1 MKKYVILDIDRTI
14 INGTS
19 WYHACSCPNLLID
32 EYNIDRFKELNN
44 KMYVHGTSKDRYEFR
59 KQTFELINKRVSE
72 SAYRKLSEC
81 GCADEILIGQNVN
94 EVFFEAVGIYT
105 YKKLMKSDEDCKKI
119 VDFIYKY
126 YFGDIEFIFLTS
138 GYEPF
143 MKGLVKEYMKSFH
156 KNCTWRTIGST
167 IKFSNG
173 CIYLKEVMTQE
184 KKFQFVKKIIDYGN
198 RVVFLADD
206 SVEEK
211 ELFSVVFRNGGYAFN
226 VRYDEKLHESNWHE
240 LINDIEDENVFLSYL
255 MKNSEVA
262 LSDCKKV
269 QNNFFRLHM
278 NEIGVICLND
288 IEYQIFLGSFNR
300 DKKIVE
306 YIKKVSHKKEE
317 KYYLRGRYY
326 YYWLPS
332 YITGSLE
339 SKYAGWKKIV
349 IDGIDIIEHIARYN
363 IKENKYACILSYVI
377 CDHLLS
383 VLYLAMYCAEED
395 VLDRERNVISS
406 YRHIENSVC
415 ILNKILFSVFDNKIE
430 YSNLDSLVKELK
442 SISFEDM
449 DIIRENEK
457 FLLELDNYNT
467 IYEAVYNII
476 DNLKVKAQKIDKVIY
491 FAYGGISLGYAFKT
505 IMKELFDKNVELL
518 PSHYSS
524 KRNNTESGIID
535 RIPRFK
541 CGENGWMDESTV
553 LLLDNNVT
561 TFKTL
566 STSKS
571 YLQKRGNKVY
581 CAVAEVDYKNIYKW
595 LLGKGEYEEMCH
607 NWFDVIDAKP
617 IMNYF
622 SAYNTWGTSETSA
635 LLEQLYSQD
644 FIFQNTDNLI
654 PRKIHSEHSKV
665 ISDGNHQCSFIVDFN
680 GIDNFIASK
689 SLIFNDYD
697 VRELVIKHL
706 NLVEGKF
713 KRFGASGS
721 RPSEKHP
728 GGEVVELQTIDVK
741 NKTGCAGS
749 VSGYLD
755 MSNNEYS
762 KAISLSEDGLTLREE
777 RTVYSHTIWIP
788 ENSKP
793 IIVRVQSNI
802 KGLSLL
808 SVILE
813 ECKKMKIH
821 ACGISVAID
830 GMKTLGIKGRVLKN
844 IPIQPF
850 KELQEAT
857 DIAVEKEFLMPKCS
871 TFLMYGTLYN
881 RFEPEWR
888 EFTKGRQYEKR
899 GHYHAKIN
907 GDYLENVHEVFHV
920 RDVFLN
926 KEQCVEISI
935 YPASK
940 TYRIRIKLKDVNT
953 QLGATLNKFVT
964 EYDIKDVLI
973 KEPEISEIVYNIYEG
988 KVELKK

>member
-1 MKKYVILDIDRTI
+1 MICDMKKYVILDIDRTI

-226 VRYDEKLHESNWHE
+226 VRYDEKLH
-240 LINDIEDENVFLSYL
+240 
-255 MKNSEVA
+255 
-262 LSDCKKV
+262 
-269 QNNFFRLHM
+269 
-278 NEIGVICLND
+278 
-288 IEYQIFLGSFNR
+288 
-300 DKKIVE
+300 
-306 YIKKVSHKKEE
+306 
-317 KYYLRGRYY
+317 
-326 YYWLPS
+326 
-332 YITGSLE
+332 
-339 SKYAGWKKIV
+339 AGWKKIV

-654 PRKIHSEHSKV
+654 PRKIHSEHRKICRIHNVYDLRLAMEMGATMIGIHAVISCKDKYYKIEDYHGIKVEYYPNLPVPDYEIESIRYMVRCLPDGVMPILIIENKLSVEDIMKV
-665 ISDGNHQCSFIVDFN
+665 INIYGLNVFKCGIQMQFRTNIEYINKIIEMGFERVIVAV
-680 GIDNFIASK
+680 GLMQK
-689 SLIFNDYD
+689 
-697 VRELVIKHL
+697 
-706 NLVEGKF
+706 
-713 KRFGASGS
+713 
-721 RPSEKHP
+721 
-728 GGEVVELQTIDVK
+728 DVK
-741 NKTGCAGS
+741 EYLEFVDKALRTS
-749 VSGYLD
+749 KDLILLD
-755 MSNNEYS
+755 MSRHQPHVIVNEKVIDKYDVS
-762 KAISLSEDGLTLREE
+762 FETKYNCLNR
-777 RTVYSHTIWIP
+777 
-788 ENSKP
+788 
-793 IIVRVQSNI
+793 IVSCLKKLETSVLLADDIMPDKMILCQ
-802 KGLSLL
+802 LMLL
-808 SVILE
+808 SQGVNIIGLDMQNNIE
-813 ECKKMKIH
+813 VDKTEQKYCKIKENKTSKYHYAKIRK
-821 ACGISVAID
+821 S
-830 GMKTLGIKGRVLKN
+830 
-844 IPIQPF
+844 
-850 KELQEAT
+850 
-857 DIAVEKEFLMPKCS
+857 VEKIKKW
-871 TFLMYGTLYN
+871 N
-881 RFEPEWR
+881 IFE
-888 EFTKGRQYEKR
+888 
-899 GHYHAKIN
+899 
-907 GDYLENVHEVFHV
+907 
-920 RDVFLN
+920 
-926 KEQCVEISI
+926 
-935 YPASK
+935 
-940 TYRIRIKLKDVNT
+940 
-953 QLGATLNKFVT
+953 
-964 EYDIKDVLI
+964 
-973 KEPEISEIVYNIYEG
+973 
-988 KVELKK
+988 

>member
-19 WYHACSCPNLLID
+19 WYHACSCQNLLID

-94 EVFFEAVGIYT
+94 EVFFEDVGIYT

-476 DNLKVKAQKIDKVIY
+476 DNLKEKAQKIDKVIY

-654 PRKIHSEHSKV
+654 PRKIHSEHRKICRIHNVYDLRLAMEMGATMIGIHAVISCKDKYYKIEDYHGIKVEYYPNLPVPDYEIESIRYMVRCLPDGVMPILIIENKLSVEDIMKV
-665 ISDGNHQCSFIVDFN
+665 INIYGLNVFKCGIQMQFRTNIEYINKIIEMGFERVIVAV
-680 GIDNFIASK
+680 GLMQK
-689 SLIFNDYD
+689 
-697 VRELVIKHL
+697 
-706 NLVEGKF
+706 
-713 KRFGASGS
+713 
-721 RPSEKHP
+721 
-728 GGEVVELQTIDVK
+728 DVK
-741 NKTGCAGS
+741 EYLEFVDKALRTS
-749 VSGYLD
+749 KDLILLD
-755 MSNNEYS
+755 MSRHQPHVIVNEKVIDKYDVS
-762 KAISLSEDGLTLREE
+762 FETKYNCLNR
-777 RTVYSHTIWIP
+777 
-788 ENSKP
+788 
-793 IIVRVQSNI
+793 IVSCLKKLETSVLLADDIMPDKMILCQ
-802 KGLSLL
+802 LMLL
-808 SVILE
+808 SQGVNIIGLDMQNNIE
-813 ECKKMKIH
+813 VDKTEQKYCKIKENKTSKYHYAKIRK
-821 ACGISVAID
+821 S
-830 GMKTLGIKGRVLKN
+830 
-844 IPIQPF
+844 
-850 KELQEAT
+850 
-857 DIAVEKEFLMPKCS
+857 VEKIKKW
-871 TFLMYGTLYN
+871 N
-881 RFEPEWR
+881 IFE
-888 EFTKGRQYEKR
+888 
-899 GHYHAKIN
+899 
-907 GDYLENVHEVFHV
+907 
-920 RDVFLN
+920 
-926 KEQCVEISI
+926 
-935 YPASK
+935 
-940 TYRIRIKLKDVNT
+940 
-953 QLGATLNKFVT
+953 
-964 EYDIKDVLI
+964 
-973 KEPEISEIVYNIYEG
+973 
-988 KVELKK
+988 

>member
-1 MKKYVILDIDRTI
+1 M
-14 INGTS
+14 S
-19 WYHACSCPNLLID
+19 
-32 EYNIDRFKELNN
+32 
-44 KMYVHGTSKDRYEFR
+44 
-59 KQTFELINKRVSE
+59 
-72 SAYRKLSEC
+72 
-81 GCADEILIGQNVN
+81 
-94 EVFFEAVGIYT
+94 
-105 YKKLMKSDEDCKKI
+105 
-119 VDFIYKY
+119 
-126 YFGDIEFIFLTS
+126 
-138 GYEPF
+138 
-143 MKGLVKEYMKSFH
+143 
-156 KNCTWRTIGST
+156 
-167 IKFSNG
+167 
-173 CIYLKEVMTQE
+173 
-184 KKFQFVKKIIDYGN
+184 FVKKIIDYGN

-654 PRKIHSEHSKV
+654 PRKIHSEHRKICRIHNVYDLRLAMEMGATMIGIHAVISCKDKYYKIEDYHGIKVEYYPNLPVPDYEIESIRYMVRCLPDGVMPILIIENKLSVEDIMKV
-665 ISDGNHQCSFIVDFN
+665 INIYGLNVFKCGIQMQFRTNIEYINKIIEMGFERVIVAV
-680 GIDNFIASK
+680 GLMQK
-689 SLIFNDYD
+689 
-697 VRELVIKHL
+697 
-706 NLVEGKF
+706 
-713 KRFGASGS
+713 
-721 RPSEKHP
+721 
-728 GGEVVELQTIDVK
+728 DVK
-741 NKTGCAGS
+741 EYLEFVDKALRTS
-749 VSGYLD
+749 KDLILLD
-755 MSNNEYS
+755 MSRHQPHVIVNEKVIDKYDVS
-762 KAISLSEDGLTLREE
+762 FETKYNCLNR
-777 RTVYSHTIWIP
+777 
-788 ENSKP
+788 
-793 IIVRVQSNI
+793 IVSCLKKLETSVLLADDIMPDKMILCQ
-802 KGLSLL
+802 LMLL
-808 SVILE
+808 SQGVNIIGLDMQNNIE
-813 ECKKMKIH
+813 VDKTEQKYCKIKENKTSKYHYAKIRK
-821 ACGISVAID
+821 S
-830 GMKTLGIKGRVLKN
+830 
-844 IPIQPF
+844 
-850 KELQEAT
+850 
-857 DIAVEKEFLMPKCS
+857 VEKIKKW
-871 TFLMYGTLYN
+871 N
-881 RFEPEWR
+881 IFE
-888 EFTKGRQYEKR
+888 
-899 GHYHAKIN
+899 
-907 GDYLENVHEVFHV
+907 
-920 RDVFLN
+920 
-926 KEQCVEISI
+926 
-935 YPASK
+935 
-940 TYRIRIKLKDVNT
+940 
-953 QLGATLNKFVT
+953 
-964 EYDIKDVLI
+964 
-973 KEPEISEIVYNIYEG
+973 
-988 KVELKK
+988 

>member
-1 MKKYVILDIDRTI
+1 M
-14 INGTS
+14 
-19 WYHACSCPNLLID
+19 
-32 EYNIDRFKELNN
+32 
-44 KMYVHGTSKDRYEFR
+44 
-59 KQTFELINKRVSE
+59 
-72 SAYRKLSEC
+72 
-81 GCADEILIGQNVN
+81 
-94 EVFFEAVGIYT
+94 
-105 YKKLMKSDEDCKKI
+105 
-119 VDFIYKY
+119 
-126 YFGDIEFIFLTS
+126 TS

-491 FAYGGISLGYAFKT
+491 FAYGGISLGYGVMPILIIENKLSVED
-505 IMKELFDKNVELL
+505 IMKVINIYGLNV
-518 PSHYSS
+518 
-524 KRNNTESGIID
+524 
-535 RIPRFK
+535 FK
-541 CGENGWMDESTV
+541 CGIQMQFRTNIEYINKIIEMGFERVIVAVGLMQKDVKEYLEFV
-553 LLLDNNVT
+553 DKALR
-561 TFKTL
+561 
-566 STSKS
+566 TSK
-571 YLQKRGNKVY
+571 
-581 CAVAEVDYKNIYKW
+581 D
-595 LLGKGEYEEMCH
+595 
-607 NWFDVIDAKP
+607 
-617 IMNYF
+617 
-622 SAYNTWGTSETSA
+622 
-635 LLEQLYSQD
+635 
-644 FIFQNTDNLI
+644 LI
-654 PRKIHSEHSKV
+654 
-665 ISDGNHQCSFIVDFN
+665 
-680 GIDNFIASK
+680 
-689 SLIFNDYD
+689 L
-697 VRELVIKHL
+697 
-706 NLVEGKF
+706 
-713 KRFGASGS
+713 
-721 RPSEKHP
+721 
-728 GGEVVELQTIDVK
+728 
-741 NKTGCAGS
+741 
-749 VSGYLD
+749 LD
-755 MSNNEYS
+755 MSRHQPHVIVNEKVIDKYDVS
-762 KAISLSEDGLTLREE
+762 FETKYNCLNR
-777 RTVYSHTIWIP
+777 
-788 ENSKP
+788 
-793 IIVRVQSNI
+793 IVSCLKKLETSVLLADDIMPDKMILCQ
-802 KGLSLL
+802 LMLL
-808 SVILE
+808 SQGVNIIGLDMQNNIE
-813 ECKKMKIH
+813 VDKTEQKYCKIKENKTSKYHYAKIRK
-821 ACGISVAID
+821 S
-830 GMKTLGIKGRVLKN
+830 
-844 IPIQPF
+844 
-850 KELQEAT
+850 
-857 DIAVEKEFLMPKCS
+857 VEKIKKW
-871 TFLMYGTLYN
+871 N
-881 RFEPEWR
+881 IFE
-888 EFTKGRQYEKR
+888 
-899 GHYHAKIN
+899 
-907 GDYLENVHEVFHV
+907 
-920 RDVFLN
+920 
-926 KEQCVEISI
+926 
-935 YPASK
+935 
-940 TYRIRIKLKDVNT
+940 
-953 QLGATLNKFVT
+953 
-964 EYDIKDVLI
+964 
-973 KEPEISEIVYNIYEG
+973 
-988 KVELKK
+988 

>member
-1 MKKYVILDIDRTI
+1 MICDMKKYVILDIDRTI

-72 SAYRKLSEC
+72 SAYSKLSEC

-476 DNLKVKAQKIDKVIY
+476 DNLKGKAQKIDKVIY

-524 KRNNTESGIID
+524 KRNNTGSGVID

-581 CAVAEVDYKNIYKW
+581 CAVAEVYYKNIYKW

-654 PRKIHSEHSKV
+654 PRKIHSEHRKICRIHNVYDLRLAMEMGATMIGIHAVISCKDKYYKIEDYHGIKVEYYPNLPVPDYEIESIRYMVRCLPDGVMPILIIENKLSVEDIMKV
-665 ISDGNHQCSFIVDFN
+665 INIYGLNVFKCGIQMQFRTNIEYINKIIEMGFERVIVAV
-680 GIDNFIASK
+680 GLMQK
-689 SLIFNDYD
+689 
-697 VRELVIKHL
+697 
-706 NLVEGKF
+706 
-713 KRFGASGS
+713 
-721 RPSEKHP
+721 
-728 GGEVVELQTIDVK
+728 DVK
-741 NKTGCAGS
+741 EYLEFVDKALRTS
-749 VSGYLD
+749 KDLILLD
-755 MSNNEYS
+755 MSRHQPHVIVNEKVIDKYDVS
-762 KAISLSEDGLTLREE
+762 FETKYNCLNR
-777 RTVYSHTIWIP
+777 
-788 ENSKP
+788 
-793 IIVRVQSNI
+793 IVSCLKKLETSVLLADDIMPDKMILCQ
-802 KGLSLL
+802 LMLL
-808 SVILE
+808 SQGVNIIGLDMQNNIE
-813 ECKKMKIH
+813 VDKTEQKYCKIKENKTSKYHYAKIRK
-821 ACGISVAID
+821 S
-830 GMKTLGIKGRVLKN
+830 
-844 IPIQPF
+844 
-850 KELQEAT
+850 
-857 DIAVEKEFLMPKCS
+857 VEKIKKW
-871 TFLMYGTLYN
+871 N
-881 RFEPEWR
+881 IFE
-888 EFTKGRQYEKR
+888 
-899 GHYHAKIN
+899 
-907 GDYLENVHEVFHV
+907 
-920 RDVFLN
+920 
-926 KEQCVEISI
+926 
-935 YPASK
+935 
-940 TYRIRIKLKDVNT
+940 
-953 QLGATLNKFVT
+953 
-964 EYDIKDVLI
+964 
-973 KEPEISEIVYNIYEG
+973 
-988 KVELKK
+988 

>member
-415 ILNKILFSVFDNKIE
+415 I
-430 YSNLDSLVKELK
+430 
-442 SISFEDM
+442 
-449 DIIRENEK
+449 
-457 FLLELDNYNT
+457 
-467 IYEAVYNII
+467 
-476 DNLKVKAQKIDKVIY
+476 
-491 FAYGGISLGYAFKT
+491 
-505 IMKELFDKNVELL
+505 DKNVYEMGTMVYKGRYRITGLNPYTNL
-518 PSHYSS
+518 AFLCCHFYREATDTIWTEG
-524 KRNNTESGIID
+524 KRDVTLYKIVDMMNFI
-535 RIPRFK
+535 RFYR
-541 CGENGWMDESTV
+541 EQINYDIMIEV
-553 LLLDNNVT
+553 LKKLNIEKKAYF
-561 TFKTL
+561 TFKIMTEF
-566 STSKS
+566 
-571 YLQKRGNKVY
+571 Y
-581 CAVAEVDYKNIYKW
+581 
-595 LLGKGEYEEMCH
+595 EYEFLSEMLSRL
-607 NWFDVIDAKP
+607 DEYKSGDDEMKA
-617 IMNYF
+617 
-622 SAYNTWGTSETSA
+622 
-635 LLEQLYSQD
+635 
-644 FIFQNTDNLI
+644 
-654 PRKIHSEHSKV
+654 IH
-665 ISDGNHQCSFIVDFN
+665 D
-680 GIDNFIASK
+680 
-689 SLIFNDYD
+689 
-697 VRELVIKHL
+697 
-706 NLVEGKF
+706 
-713 KRFGASGS
+713 
-721 RPSEKHP
+721 
-728 GGEVVELQTIDVK
+728 TK
-741 NKTGCAGS
+741 NKT
-749 VSGYLD
+749 
-755 MSNNEYS
+755 
-762 KAISLSEDGLTLREE
+762 
-777 RTVYSHTIWIP
+777 TIYRD
-788 ENSKP
+788 ETFF
-793 IIVRVQSNI
+793 
-802 KGLSLL
+802 
-808 SVILE
+808 E
-813 ECKKMKIH
+813 
-821 ACGISVAID
+821 
-830 GMKTLGIKGRVLKN
+830 KT
-844 IPIQPF
+844 F
-850 KELQEAT
+850 A
-857 DIAVEKEFLMPKCS
+857 
-871 TFLMYGTLYN
+871 
-881 RFEPEWR
+881 
-888 EFTKGRQYEKR
+888 R
-899 GHYHAKIN
+899 G
-907 GDYLENVHEVFHV
+907 
-920 RDVFLN
+920 
-926 KEQCVEISI
+926 
-935 YPASK
+935 
-940 TYRIRIKLKDVNT
+940 
-953 QLGATLNKFVT
+953 
-964 EYDIKDVLI
+964 
-973 KEPEISEIVYNIYEG
+973 
-988 KVELKK
+988 

>member
-1 MKKYVILDIDRTI
+1 MNTVKSLVI

-654 PRKIHSEHSKV
+654 PRKIHSEHRKICRIHNVYDLRLAMEMGATMIGIHAV
-665 ISDGNHQCSFIVDFN
+665 ISCKDKYYKIEDYENKVHSVPDRIVSISQPYIRPIARGKAKAPVEFGAKLDLSIDEN
-680 GIDNFIASK
+680 GIARLERLSFDAYNESDVFITAVENYKSRTGHYPERVLVDQIYRNRTNRAFCSEHGIRISGPALGRPKKDNKVDKKQEYIDNNDRIEVERAFSLAKRRYGLGLITAKLDTNTKSSIALSIIAMNVNLLTVVSFAQILV
-689 SLIFNDYD
+689 SLF
-697 VRELVIKHL
+697 
-706 NLVEGKF
+706 
-713 KRFGASGS
+713 S
-721 RPSEKHP
+721 RNKLMHCT
-728 GGEVVELQTIDVK
+728 VKYMK
-741 NKTGCAGS
+741 NKS
-749 VSGYLD
+749 YKDL
-755 MSNNEYS
+755 
-762 KAISLSEDGLTLREE
+762 AI
-777 RTVYSHTIWIP
+777 
-788 ENSKP
+788 
-793 IIVRVQSNI
+793 
-802 KGLSLL
+802 
-808 SVILE
+808 
-813 ECKKMKIH
+813 C
-821 ACGISVAID
+821 
-830 GMKTLGIKGRVLKN
+830 
-844 IPIQPF
+844 
-850 KELQEAT
+850 
-857 DIAVEKEFLMPKCS
+857 
-871 TFLMYGTLYN
+871 
-881 RFEPEWR
+881 
-888 EFTKGRQYEKR
+888 
-899 GHYHAKIN
+899 
-907 GDYLENVHEVFHV
+907 
-920 RDVFLN
+920 
-926 KEQCVEISI
+926 
-935 YPASK
+935 
-940 TYRIRIKLKDVNT
+940 
-953 QLGATLNKFVT
+953 
-964 EYDIKDVLI
+964 
-973 KEPEISEIVYNIYEG
+973 
-988 KVELKK
+988 

>member
-226 VRYDEKLHESNWHE
+226 VRYDEKLH
-240 LINDIEDENVFLSYL
+240 
-255 MKNSEVA
+255 
-262 LSDCKKV
+262 
-269 QNNFFRLHM
+269 
-278 NEIGVICLND
+278 
-288 IEYQIFLGSFNR
+288 
-300 DKKIVE
+300 
-306 YIKKVSHKKEE
+306 
-317 KYYLRGRYY
+317 
-326 YYWLPS
+326 
-332 YITGSLE
+332 
-339 SKYAGWKKIV
+339 AGWKKIV

-654 PRKIHSEHSKV
+654 PRKIHSEHRKICRIHNVYDLRLAMEMGATMIGIHAVISCKDKYYKIEDYHGIKVEYYPNLPVPDYEIESIRYMVRCLPDGVMPILIIENKLSVEDIMKV
-665 ISDGNHQCSFIVDFN
+665 INIYGLNVFKCGIQMQFRTNIEYINKIIEMGFERVIVAV
-680 GIDNFIASK
+680 GLMQK
-689 SLIFNDYD
+689 
-697 VRELVIKHL
+697 
-706 NLVEGKF
+706 
-713 KRFGASGS
+713 
-721 RPSEKHP
+721 
-728 GGEVVELQTIDVK
+728 DVK
-741 NKTGCAGS
+741 EYLEFVDKALRTS
-749 VSGYLD
+749 KDLILLD
-755 MSNNEYS
+755 MSRHQPHVIVNEKVIDKYDVS
-762 KAISLSEDGLTLREE
+762 FETKYNCLNR
-777 RTVYSHTIWIP
+777 
-788 ENSKP
+788 
-793 IIVRVQSNI
+793 IVSCLKKLETSVLLADDIMPDKMILCQ
-802 KGLSLL
+802 LMLL
-808 SVILE
+808 SQGVNIIGLDMQNNIE
-813 ECKKMKIH
+813 VDKTEQKYCKIKENKTSKYHYAKIRK
-821 ACGISVAID
+821 S
-830 GMKTLGIKGRVLKN
+830 
-844 IPIQPF
+844 
-850 KELQEAT
+850 
-857 DIAVEKEFLMPKCS
+857 VEKIKKW
-871 TFLMYGTLYN
+871 N
-881 RFEPEWR
+881 IFE
-888 EFTKGRQYEKR
+888 
-899 GHYHAKIN
+899 
-907 GDYLENVHEVFHV
+907 
-920 RDVFLN
+920 
-926 KEQCVEISI
+926 
-935 YPASK
+935 
-940 TYRIRIKLKDVNT
+940 
-953 QLGATLNKFVT
+953 
-964 EYDIKDVLI
+964 
-973 KEPEISEIVYNIYEG
+973 
-988 KVELKK
+988 

>member
-339 SKYAGWKKIV
+339 SKYAGWKKTGLNPYTNLAFLCCHFYREATDTIWTEGKRDVTLYKIV
-349 IDGIDIIEHIARYN
+349 DMMNFIRFYREQINYDIMIEVLKKLN
-363 IKENKYACILSYVI
+363 I
-377 CDHLLS
+377 
-383 VLYLAMYCAEED
+383 
-395 VLDRERNVISS
+395 
-406 YRHIENSVC
+406 
-415 ILNKILFSVFDNKIE
+415 
-430 YSNLDSLVKELK
+430 
-442 SISFEDM
+442 
-449 DIIRENEK
+449 EK
-457 FLLELDNYNT
+457 
-467 IYEAVYNII
+467 
-476 DNLKVKAQKIDKVIY
+476 KAY
-491 FAYGGISLGYAFKT
+491 F
-505 IMKELFDKNVELL
+505 
-518 PSHYSS
+518 
-524 KRNNTESGIID
+524 
-535 RIPRFK
+535 
-541 CGENGWMDESTV
+541 
-553 LLLDNNVT
+553 
-561 TFKTL
+561 TFKIMTEF
-566 STSKS
+566 
-571 YLQKRGNKVY
+571 Y
-581 CAVAEVDYKNIYKW
+581 
-595 LLGKGEYEEMCH
+595 EYEFLSEMLSRL
-607 NWFDVIDAKP
+607 DEYKSGDDEMKA
-617 IMNYF
+617 
-622 SAYNTWGTSETSA
+622 
-635 LLEQLYSQD
+635 
-644 FIFQNTDNLI
+644 
-654 PRKIHSEHSKV
+654 IH
-665 ISDGNHQCSFIVDFN
+665 D
-680 GIDNFIASK
+680 
-689 SLIFNDYD
+689 
-697 VRELVIKHL
+697 
-706 NLVEGKF
+706 
-713 KRFGASGS
+713 
-721 RPSEKHP
+721 
-728 GGEVVELQTIDVK
+728 TK
-741 NKTGCAGS
+741 NKT
-749 VSGYLD
+749 
-755 MSNNEYS
+755 
-762 KAISLSEDGLTLREE
+762 
-777 RTVYSHTIWIP
+777 TIYRD
-788 ENSKP
+788 ETFF
-793 IIVRVQSNI
+793 
-802 KGLSLL
+802 
-808 SVILE
+808 E
-813 ECKKMKIH
+813 
-821 ACGISVAID
+821 
-830 GMKTLGIKGRVLKN
+830 KT
-844 IPIQPF
+844 F
-850 KELQEAT
+850 A
-857 DIAVEKEFLMPKCS
+857 
-871 TFLMYGTLYN
+871 
-881 RFEPEWR
+881 
-888 EFTKGRQYEKR
+888 R
-899 GHYHAKIN
+899 G
-907 GDYLENVHEVFHV
+907 
-920 RDVFLN
+920 
-926 KEQCVEISI
+926 
-935 YPASK
+935 
-940 TYRIRIKLKDVNT
+940 
-953 QLGATLNKFVT
+953 
-964 EYDIKDVLI
+964 
-973 KEPEISEIVYNIYEG
+973 
-988 KVELKK
+988 

>member
-326 YYWLPS
+326 YYWLKIKF
-332 YITGSLE
+332 YNNHFT
-339 SKYAGWKKIV
+339 KKI
-349 IDGIDIIEHIARYN
+349 
-363 IKENKYACILSYVI
+363 
-377 CDHLLS
+377 
-383 VLYLAMYCAEED
+383 
-395 VLDRERNVISS
+395 
-406 YRHIENSVC
+406 
-415 ILNKILFSVFDNKIE
+415 DNKKGMNIYNQNGQE
-430 YSNLDSLVKELK
+430 YLIVERDYIYDLKLSDSLK
-442 SISFEDM
+442 D
-449 DIIRENEK
+449 
-457 FLLELDNYNT
+457 
-467 IYEAVYNII
+467 
-476 DNLKVKAQKIDKVIY
+476 
-491 FAYGGISLGYAFKT
+491 
-505 IMKELFDKNVELL
+505 
-518 PSHYSS
+518 
-524 KRNNTESGIID
+524 
-535 RIPRFK
+535 
-541 CGENGWMDESTV
+541 
-553 LLLDNNVT
+553 
-561 TFKTL
+561 
-566 STSKS
+566 
-571 YLQKRGNKVY
+571 
-581 CAVAEVDYKNIYKW
+581 DY
-595 LLGKGEYEEMCH
+595 
-607 NWFDVIDAKP
+607 
-617 IMNYF
+617 
-622 SAYNTWGTSETSA
+622 T
-635 LLEQLYSQD
+635 
-644 FIFQNTDNLI
+644 
-654 PRKIHSEHSKV
+654 SKV

-755 MSNNEYS
+755 MSNNEYG

-940 TYRIRIKLKDVNT
+940 TYRIIPITKKGNEYIT
-953 QLGATLNKFVT
+953 CSFEKNINKYV
-964 EYDIKDVLI
+964 ENYCNYDYYL
-973 KEPEISEIVYNIYEG
+973 
-988 KVELKK
+988 

>member
-339 SKYAGWKKIV
+339 SNTKSSIALS
-349 IDGIDIIEHIARYN
+349 IIAMN
-363 IKENKYACILSYVI
+363 VNLLTVVSFAQILVS
-377 CDHLLS
+377 
-383 VLYLAMYCAEED
+383 
-395 VLDRERNVISS
+395 
-406 YRHIENSVC
+406 
-415 ILNKILFSVFDNKIE
+415 LFSRNK
-430 YSNLDSLVKELK
+430 LMHCTVK
-442 SISFEDM
+442 
-449 DIIRENEK
+449 
-457 FLLELDNYNT
+457 Y
-467 IYEAVYNII
+467 
-476 DNLKVKAQKIDKVIY
+476 
-491 FAYGGISLGYAFKT
+491 
-505 IMKELFDKNVELL
+505 MKN
-518 PSHYSS
+518 
-524 KRNNTESGIID
+524 
-535 RIPRFK
+535 
-541 CGENGWMDESTV
+541 
-553 LLLDNNVT
+553 
-561 TFKTL
+561 
-566 STSKS
+566 KS
-571 YLQKRGNKVY
+571 YKDL
-581 CAVAEVDYKNIYKW
+581 
-595 LLGKGEYEEMCH
+595 
-607 NWFDVIDAKP
+607 
-617 IMNYF
+617 
-622 SAYNTWGTSETSA
+622 
-635 LLEQLYSQD
+635 
-644 FIFQNTDNLI
+644 
-654 PRKIHSEHSKV
+654 
-665 ISDGNHQCSFIVDFN
+665 
-680 GIDNFIASK
+680 
-689 SLIFNDYD
+689 
-697 VRELVIKHL
+697 
-706 NLVEGKF
+706 
-713 KRFGASGS
+713 
-721 RPSEKHP
+721 
-728 GGEVVELQTIDVK
+728 
-741 NKTGCAGS
+741 
-749 VSGYLD
+749 
-755 MSNNEYS
+755 
-762 KAISLSEDGLTLREE
+762 AI
-777 RTVYSHTIWIP
+777 
-788 ENSKP
+788 
-793 IIVRVQSNI
+793 
-802 KGLSLL
+802 
-808 SVILE
+808 
-813 ECKKMKIH
+813 C
-821 ACGISVAID
+821 
-830 GMKTLGIKGRVLKN
+830 
-844 IPIQPF
+844 
-850 KELQEAT
+850 
-857 DIAVEKEFLMPKCS
+857 
-871 TFLMYGTLYN
+871 
-881 RFEPEWR
+881 
-888 EFTKGRQYEKR
+888 
-899 GHYHAKIN
+899 
-907 GDYLENVHEVFHV
+907 
-920 RDVFLN
+920 
-926 KEQCVEISI
+926 
-935 YPASK
+935 
-940 TYRIRIKLKDVNT
+940 
-953 QLGATLNKFVT
+953 
-964 EYDIKDVLI
+964 
-973 KEPEISEIVYNIYEG
+973 
-988 KVELKK
+988 

>member
-654 PRKIHSEHSKV
+654 PRKIHSEHRKICRIHNVYDLRLASHRRE
-665 ISDGNHQCSFIVDFN
+665 ICS
-680 GIDNFIASK
+680 
-689 SLIFNDYD
+689 
-697 VRELVIKHL
+697 
-706 NLVEGKF
+706 
-713 KRFGASGS
+713 
-721 RPSEKHP
+721 
-728 GGEVVELQTIDVK
+728 
-741 NKTGCAGS
+741 
-749 VSGYLD
+749 
-755 MSNNEYS
+755 
-762 KAISLSEDGLTLREE
+762 SLS
-777 RTVYSHTIWIP
+777 W
-788 ENSKP
+788 
-793 IIVRVQSNI
+793 
-802 KGLSLL
+802 
-808 SVILE
+808 
-813 ECKKMKIH
+813 
-821 ACGISVAID
+821 
-830 GMKTLGIKGRVLKN
+830 
-844 IPIQPF
+844 
-850 KELQEAT
+850 
-857 DIAVEKEFLMPKCS
+857 
-871 TFLMYGTLYN
+871 
-881 RFEPEWR
+881 
-888 EFTKGRQYEKR
+888 
-899 GHYHAKIN
+899 
-907 GDYLENVHEVFHV
+907 
-920 RDVFLN
+920 
-926 KEQCVEISI
+926 
-935 YPASK
+935 
-940 TYRIRIKLKDVNT
+940 
-953 QLGATLNKFVT
+953 
-964 EYDIKDVLI
+964 
-973 KEPEISEIVYNIYEG
+973 
-988 KVELKK
+988 

>member
-1 MKKYVILDIDRTI
+1 MICDMKKYVILDIDRTI

-654 PRKIHSEHSKV
+654 PRKIHSEHRKICRIHNVYDLRLAMEMGATMIGIHAV
-665 ISDGNHQCSFIVDFN
+665 ISCKD
-680 GIDNFIASK
+680 K
-689 SLIFNDYD
+689 YYKIFNDYD

-762 KAISLSEDGLTLREE
+762 KAISLSEDELTLREE

-940 TYRIRIKLKDVNT
+940 TYRIIPITKKGNEYIT
-953 QLGATLNKFVT
+953 CSFEKNINKYV
-964 EYDIKDVLI
+964 ENYCNYDYYL
-973 KEPEISEIVYNIYEG
+973 
-988 KVELKK
+988 